1 MLAILFSLQN
11 IIYLGIV
18 NSFMIKGIK
27 KKKTKQH
34 KTFSNS
40 RSLNLEYN
48 KQNIVTQSSC
58 RKC

>member
-27 KKKTKQH
+27 KKK
-34 KTFSNS
+34 
-40 RSLNLEYN
+40 
-48 KQNIVTQSSC
+48 QNNIKHFLIQDL
-58 RKC
+58 

>member
-27 KKKTKQH
+27 KKTKQH
-34 KTFSNS
+34 KIFSNS